1 MGTKFLGTL
10 FRRRT
15 SRLTPLIACAIVL
28 GAPTP
33 STAQDSVADF
43 YKGKQVAIM
52 VGFTPGGSSSLYAQA
67 LGRHMG
73 RYLPGSPSFIVQH
86 VPGAGGLVLA
96 NNIYNT
102 VTRDGS
108 AFAITGRT
116 AAIEPLLGN
125 ANAKFDGRRFGWI
138 GTANVEYTTCTLWHT
153 ARVKTLA
160 DAMTLEAIVGGSG
173 ADATEVVFPKAANK
187 LVGTKFKI
195 VLGYPGSTELLL
207 AMERGETEG
216 FCGIGWTFLKL
227 RKADW
232 LKEKKVNILY
242 QMSITKH
249 PELPDVPAI
258 IDYAKTPQDRK
269 VFEFLFAPQEMG
281 RPFFAP
287 PGVPADRLN
296 ALRVA
301 FERTLKDPAF
311 LADADKVGVEVQH
324 VGGEAIQTLLER
336 VYASPKDVIDRAKA
350 VAE

>member
-1 MGTKFLGTL
+1 MMRAQSWLKPLLAGGLALGL
-10 FRRRT
+10 P
-15 SRLTPLIACAIVL
+15 SA
-28 GAPTP
+28 GA
-33 STAQDSVADF
+33 AQDAVADF
-43 YKGKQVAIM
+43 YKGKQVSIM

-102 VTRDGS
+102 VPRDGS

-125 ANAKFDGRRFGWI
+125 ANAKFDGRRFSWI
-138 GTANVEYTTCTLWHT
+138 GTANVEYTTCTMWHT

-160 DAMTLEAIVGGSG
+160 DALTAEAIVGGSG

-232 LKEKKVNILY
+232 LREKKVNILY
-242 QMSITKH
+242 QMSMTKH

-258 IDYAKTPQDRK
+258 IDYAKTPEDRK

-287 PGVPADRLN
+287 PGLPADRLA
-296 ALRVA
+296 ALRRA
-301 FERTLKDPAF
+301 FEQTLKDPAF
-311 LADADKVGVEVQH
+311 LADADKMGVEVQH
-324 VGGEAIQTLLER
+324 VGGAAIQTLLER
-336 VYASPKDVIDRAKA
+336 IYASPKDVIDRAKA